1 MLKDFSFELVKR
13 NISNEY
19 SDYQFHFYFA
29 NLPDQTL
36 EYHWECYSS
45 YTNKYDL
52 QRSTNVRNKQKLEV
66 ADFLSPSRR
75 SSRVRDVA
83 STYKI
88 ITAYS
93 VSL

>member
-1 MLKDFSFELVKR
+1 MLKDFSFKLVKR

-36 EYHWECYSS
+36 EYHRECYSS
-45 YTNKYDL
+45 YTDL
-52 QRSTNVRNKQKLEV
+52 QRSTNVRNKRKLEV

-75 SSRVRDVA
+75 SSRVPDVA
-83 STYKI
+83 ST
-88 ITAYS
+88 
-93 VSL
+93 